1 MDNID
6 FISLKVKNKIKKDV
20 KKIEKLLEMQQ
31 AMKEHRNCPLYQDV
45 IDTQIFGLSKEIEL
59 SIEIGALTV
68 EEGKKILENLENKS
82 TEFYTSNDERK
93 VN

>member
-6 FISLKVKNKIKKDV
+6 FISLKVKNKIKQDV

-31 AMKEHRNCPLYQDV
+31 SMREHRNCPLYQDV

-68 EEGKKILENLENKS
+68 EEGKKILEELENKS
-82 TEFYTSNDERK
+82 TEVYTTSERK